1 MCESIDLVILARVS
15 LRFAIQNPNQ
25 ILIPVGTPFLLL
37 VRHRNVALGGGHG
50 LKDIAPREMMRRK
63 ACSP

>member
-25 ILIPVGTPFLLL
+25 ILIPVGTPLTL
-37 VRHRNVALGGGHG
+37 A
-50 LKDIAPREMMRRK
+50 ASAAMSCTPSRK
-63 ACSP
+63 G

>member
-25 ILIPVGTPFLLL
+25 ILIPVGTPFHATMSAASLSSGFPL
-37 VRHRNVALGGGHG
+37 
-50 LKDIAPREMMRRK
+50 
-63 ACSP
+63 